1 MRWSYID
8 GTLKKFNVELIG
20 ASVTAI
26 NTAEDRQAFREAMEE
41 IGLNSARSTV
51 VHSLEKATDV
61 AKKLGFLS
69 SLGLLSLLA
78 EAGWNSF

>member
-1 MRWSYID
+1 MGGQTALNCALELHKD

-26 NTAEDRQAFREAMEE
+26 NKAEDRQAFREAMEE

-51 VHSLEKATDV
+51 VHSLKRQQILRIE
-61 AKKLGFLS
+61 LGFP
-69 SLGLLSLLA
+69 
-78 EAGWNSF
+78 